1 MQREKRVLVEVKN
14 LRKFFPIR
22 RGTFGFSTKFVR
34 AVDDVSFVIYRGE
47 TLGLVGESGSG
58 KTTTG
63 RLLLRGYEPTDGQV
77 FYYLPEKKPLNI
89 MKLSKKELWEFR
101 RNAQMIFQDPY
112 SSLNPR
118 MTVRDII
125 AEPLIATKS
134 ASREE
139 VAHRVIETARR
150 CQLSIEHLRR
160 YPHAFSGGQRQR
172 IGIARALVLKPHF
185 IVCDE
190 PVSALD
196 VSIQAQILNLLKD
209 LQKEFGLT
217 YLFIAHDLSVVE
229 HICNRVGVMYLGN
242 LVELAS
248 TQELFYQPLH
258 PYSEALMS
266 SIPEA
271 DPEVKMKP
279 IQLSGEIPSPIDPPT
294 GCAFHPRCRYAQS
307 ICAELKPEWR
317 ELMPEH
323 FVSCHYADSL
333 HLQGFTGG

>member
-1 MQREKRVLVEVKN
+1 MTTEQQILVEVKN
-14 LRKFFPIR
+14 LRKFFPVR
-22 RGTFGFSTKFVR
+22 RGTFGFTKKYVR
-34 AVDDVSFVIYRGE
+34 AVDNVSFVIFRGE

-63 RLLLRGYEPTDGQV
+63 RLLLRGYEPTAGEV
-77 FYYLPEKKPLNI
+77 IYHLPDKGSMNI
-89 MKLSKKELWEFR
+89 MSLTRKELWEFR
-101 RNAQMIFQDPY
+101 KHAQMIFQDPY

-125 AEPLIATKS
+125 AEPLVATKTV
-134 ASREE
+134 RGDE
-139 VAHRVIETARR
+139 VSQRVIETAKH

-172 IGIARALVLKPHF
+172 IGIARALVLRPHF

-209 LQKEFGLT
+209 LQAEFGLT

-229 HICNRVGVMYLGN
+229 HICNRIGVMYLGN
-242 LVELAS
+242 LVEMAF
-248 TQELFYQPLH
+248 TQDLFHHPLH
-258 PYSEALMS
+258 PYTEALMS

-271 DPEVKMKP
+271 DPKVKMRP
-279 IQLSGEIPSPIDPPT
+279 IQLKGEIPSPIDPPS
-294 GCAFHPRCRYAQS
+294 GCAFHPRCQYAQAL
-307 ICAELKPEWR
+307 CAESHPEWR
-317 ELMPEH
+317 EISPNH
-323 FVSCHYADSL
+323 FVACHFAESL
-333 HLQGFTGG
+333 QLKGFAA

>member
-1 MQREKRVLVEVKN
+1 MRSEQPILVEVES
-14 LRKFFPIR
+14 LRKFFPVR
-22 RGTFGFSTKFVR
+22 RGTFGFTKKYVR

-63 RLLLRGYEPTDGQV
+63 RLLLRGYEPTAGKV
-77 FYYLPEKKPLNI
+77 VYHLPDQEALDIMTLTKKQ
-89 MKLSKKELWEFR
+89 LWEFR
-101 RNAQMIFQDPY
+101 KHAQMIFQDPY

-134 ASREE
+134 ARGEDVSR
-139 VAHRVIETARR
+139 HVIETAKR
-150 CQLSIEHLRR
+150 CQLSVEHLRR

-172 IGIARALVLKPHF
+172 IGIARALVLRPDF

-196 VSIQAQILNLLKD
+196 VSIQAQILNLLRD
-209 LQKEFGLT
+209 LQAEFGLT

-242 LVELAS
+242 LVEMAA
-248 TQELFYQPLH
+248 TQEFFYHPLH
-258 PYSEALMS
+258 PYTEALMS

-271 DPEVKMKP
+271 NPKVKMRP
-279 IQLSGEIPSPIDPPT
+279 IKLKGEIPSPIDPPS
-294 GCAFHPRCRYAQS
+294 GCAFHPRCQYAQAL
-307 ICAELKPEWR
+307 CAEVKPEWR
-317 ELMPEH
+317 ELSPNH
-323 FVSCHYADSL
+323 FVSCHFAESL
-333 HLQGFTGG
+333 QLSGFAG

>member
-1 MQREKRVLVEVKN
+1 
-14 LRKFFPIR
+14 
-22 RGTFGFSTKFVR
+22 
-34 AVDDVSFVIYRGE
+34 
-47 TLGLVGESGSG
+47 
-58 KTTTG
+58 
-63 RLLLRGYEPTDGQV
+63 
-77 FYYLPEKKPLNI
+77 
-89 MKLSKKELWEFR
+89 
-101 RNAQMIFQDPY
+101 MIFQDPY

-134 ASREE
+134 AGREE
-139 VAHRVIETARR
+139 VSHRVIETAKR
-150 CQLSIEHLRR
+150 CQLSIEHLRL

-209 LQKEFGLT
+209 LQSEFGLT

-248 TQELFYQPLH
+248 TQELFHQPLH
-258 PYSEALMS
+258 PYTEALMS

-271 DPEVKMKP
+271 DPKVKMKP
-279 IQLSGEIPSPIDPPT
+279 IQLSGEIPSPIDPPS
-294 GCAFHPRCRYAQS
+294 GCAFHPRCRYSQM
-307 ICAELKPEWR
+307 ICAESKPEWR
-317 ELMPEH
+317 ELTPGH
-323 FVSCHYADSL
+323 FVSCHFADSL